1 MFILD
6 QESILILA
14 PTHCPSCNSTLEWSN
29 DLLYCRSPN
38 CSASTLK
45 AIEHFASTLKIKG
58 LGPSTIAKLELSCFE
73 DIYLLSLDNL
83 IKELNSEK
91 IAIKLFEEIEL
102 SKSRPLNSVLSAF
115 GIPLIGKTA
124 ADKLSKVCSSI
135 HDINEQTCKQAGL
148 GEKATTNLLEWLNTN
163 DIENLPF
170 DLKFETP
177 TVASIGVICI
187 SGKLNSYTS
196 KQEANIELEKL
207 GFIVKT
213 SVTKDVTFLVNE
225 SGRETAKTQKARES
239 GITIITD
246 LKKFIGEFNK

>member
-45 AIEHFASTLKIKG
+45 ALEHFASTLKIKG

-135 HDINEQTCKQAGL
+135 YDINEQTCKQAGL
-148 GEKATTNLLEWLNTN
+148 GEKATTNLLEWLSTN

-177 TVASIGVICI
+177 TIASTGVICI

-196 KQEANIELEKL
+196 KQEANIELEQL